1 MIIIRL
7 PFNKISIKLVRQ
19 RQAMGILGMF
29 FAITGGVAWF
39 FQQSLFAVILWGVAG
54 IILFKL
60 NKRKTRTRSKK

>member
-7 PFNKISIKLVRQ
+7 PFNKYSIKLVRQ

-39 FQQSLFAVILWGVAG
+39 FQQTLFAVMLWGISG
-54 IILFKL
+54 IILLKL
-60 NKRKTRTRSKK
+60 NKRKTKIRSK

>member
-7 PFNKISIKLVRQ
+7 PFNKYSIKLVRQ

-39 FQQSLFAVILWGVAG
+39 FQQTLFSVMLWGVAG

-60 NKRKTRTRSKK
+60 NKRKTRIRSKK